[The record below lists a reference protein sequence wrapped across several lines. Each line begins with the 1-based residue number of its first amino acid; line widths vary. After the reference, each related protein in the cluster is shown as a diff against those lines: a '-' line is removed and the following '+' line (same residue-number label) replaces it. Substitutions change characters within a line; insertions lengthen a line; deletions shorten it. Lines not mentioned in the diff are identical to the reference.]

1 MADNLSKSVRSKV
14 MASIKSKNTK
24 PELIIRKILWSNG
37 LRYRIHDKSVYGAPD
52 ISNKRKKFAIFV
64 DGCFWHGCERCY
76 KEPKSNVWFWRK
88 KILNNKKRRIKV
100 RSQLRKE
107 GWNVQEFWEHKV
119 NLRPQSVV
127 DSILQNL

>member
-1 MADNLSKSVRSKV
+1 
-14 MASIKSKNTK
+14 MASIKGKNTK

-76 KEPKSNVWFWRK
+76 KEPKTNVGFWRNKIQKNKRRRNVVKMELSRNGWKVAEVWEHDVNSRPEIALK
-88 KILNNKKRRIKV
+88 KIQRMIK
-100 RSQLRKE
+100 
-107 GWNVQEFWEHKV
+107 
-119 NLRPQSVV
+119 P
-127 DSILQNL
+127 